1 MEAPFWH
8 ERWAK
13 HEIGFHMPKPH
24 AALERYW
31 SSLSLAAGSRVFV
44 PLAGKSLDLV
54 WLARA
59 GHQVVGIEL
68 SPVAVEEF
76 RAEHPSETAIDLRCG
91 DFFDLTPDT
100 LGPIDAVFD
109 RASLVALPPA
119 MRRDYAAHITALS
132 RPGTRSLLVTM
143 EYDQSQMKGPPHA
156 VLESEV
162 RTLYGAHHLI
172 ETLERIEVLA
182 DYPRMIDRGVT
193 ALAERVYRLTRQ
205 S

>member
-31 SSLSLAAGSRVFV
+31 SSLNLAAGSRVFV

-68 SPVAVEEF
+68 SPVAVDEF
-76 RAEHPSETAIDLRCG
+76 RVEHPGESAIDLRCG

-100 LGPIDAVFD
+100 LGPVDAIFD

-119 MRRDYAAHITALS
+119 MRRSSKPMLPEVSELEAVRHFTRLSQLNFSIDTNFYPLGSCTMKYNPKACNQYAMLPEFLS
-132 RPGTRSLLVTM
+132 RHP
-143 EYDQSQMKGPPHA
+143 
-156 VLESEV
+156 
-162 RTLYGAHHLI
+162 
-172 ETLERIEVLA
+172 LA
-182 DYPRMIDRGVT
+182 PDTQGQGFLSCMF
-193 ALAERVYRLTRQ
+193 
-205 S
+205 

>member
-1 MEAPFWH
+1 MEAAFWH

-31 SSLSLAAGSRVFV
+31 SSLRLAAGSRVFV

-59 GHQVVGIEL
+59 GYQVIGIEL
-68 SPVAVEEF
+68 SPVAVAEF
-76 RAEHPSETAIDLRCG
+76 RAEHPNEDAIDLRCG
-91 DFFDLTPDT
+91 DFFDLTPDS
-100 LGPIDAVFD
+100 LGPIDAIFD
-109 RASLVALPPA
+109 RASLVALPPT
-119 MRRDYAAHITALS
+119 MRRDYVAHLTTISKPATQ
-132 RPGTRSLLVTM
+132 TLLVTM

-162 RTLYGAHHLI
+162 QSLYGAQHDI

-182 DYPRMIDRGVT
+182 DYPRMIERGVT
-193 ALAERVYRLTRQ
+193 ALAERVYRLKRR
-205 S
+205 

>member
-31 SSLSLAAGSRVFV
+31 SSLKLDRGSRVFV

-68 SPVAVEEF
+68 SSVAVDEF
-76 RAEHPSETAIDLRCG
+76 KAEHPGESAIDLRCG

-100 LGPIDAVFD
+100 LGPIDAIFD

-132 RPGTRSLLVTM
+132 KPGTQTLLVTM
-143 EYDQSQMKGPPHA
+143 EYEQSQMKGPPHA
-156 VLESEV
+156 VLENEV
-162 RTLYGAHHLI
+162 QSLYGAHPDI

-182 DYPRMIDRGVT
+182 DYPRMIERGVT
-193 ALAERVYRLTRQ
+193 ALAERVYRLTRR
-205 S
+205 

>member
-31 SSLSLAAGSRVFV
+31 GSLNLPKGSRVFV

-54 WLARA
+54 WLARQ
-59 GHQVVGIEL
+59 GHSVVGIEL
-68 SPVAVEEF
+68 SPVAVAEF
-76 RAEHPSETAIDLRCG
+76 HAEHPDETAIDLRCG
-91 DFFDLTPDT
+91 DFFDLTPAT
-100 LGPIDAVFD
+100 LGPIDAIFD

-119 MRRDYAAHITALS
+119 MRRDYALHITRLS
-132 RPGTRSLLVTM
+132 PPGTQNLLVTM

-162 RTLYGAHHLI
+162 QDLYGAQHEI

-193 ALAERVYRLTRQ
+193 ALAERVYRLTRR
-205 S
+205 

>member
-31 SSLSLAAGSRVFV
+31 SSLKLAAGSRVFV

-59 GHQVVGIEL
+59 GHPVIGIEL
-68 SPVAVEEF
+68 SAVAVAEF
-76 RAEHPSETAIDLRCG
+76 QAEHPNESTIDLRCG

-100 LGPIDAVFD
+100 LGPVDAIFD

-143 EYDQSQMKGPPHA
+143 EYDQSQMRGPPHA
-156 VLESEV
+156 VLEREV
-162 RTLYGAHHLI
+162 QALYGAQHDI
-172 ETLERIEVLA
+172 ETLERIDVLA
-182 DYPRMIDRGVT
+182 DYPRMIERGVT
-193 ALAERVYRLTRQ
+193 ALAERVYRLTRH
-205 S
+205 

>member
-31 SSLSLAAGSRVFV
+31 SSLKLTAGSRVFV

-59 GHQVVGIEL
+59 GHRVVGIEL
-68 SPVAVEEF
+68 SSVAVDEF
-76 RAEHPSETAIDLRCG
+76 KAEHPGERAIDLRCG

-100 LGPIDAVFD
+100 LGQIDAIFD
-109 RASLVALPPA
+109 RASLVALPPT

-132 RPGTRSLLVTM
+132 KPGTQTLLVTM
-143 EYDQSQMKGPPHA
+143 EYEQSQMKGPPHA

-162 RTLYGAHHLI
+162 QSLYGAHHHI

-182 DYPRMIDRGVT
+182 DYPRMIERGVT
-193 ALAERVYRLTRQ
+193 TLAERIYRLTRR
-205 S
+205 

>member
-13 HEIGFHMPKPH
+13 HEIGFHMPTPH

-31 SSLSLAAGSRVFV
+31 RSLQLAAGSRVFV

-59 GHQVVGIEL
+59 GYQVVGIEL
-68 SPVAVEEF
+68 SPVAVAEF
-76 RAEHPSETAIDLRCG
+76 RAEHPSEIAIDLRCG

-100 LGPIDAVFD
+100 LGPVDAIFD

-119 MRRDYAAHITALS
+119 MRSDYVAHITALS
-132 RPGTRSLLVTM
+132 KPATQTLLVTM
-143 EYDQSQMKGPPHA
+143 EYDQCQMRGPPHA

-162 RTLYGAHHLI
+162 QALYGARHDI

-182 DYPRMIDRGVT
+182 DYPRMIERGVT
-193 ALAERVYRLTRQ
+193 ALAERVYRLTRH
-205 S
+205 

>member
-31 SSLSLAAGSRVFV
+31 SSLKLAAGSRVFV

-76 RAEHPSETAIDLRCG
+76 RIEHPGESGIDLRCG
-91 DFFDLTPDT
+91 NFFDLTPDT
-100 LGPIDAVFD
+100 LGPIDAIFD

-119 MRRDYAAHITALS
+119 MRRDYVAHITALS
-132 RPGTRSLLVTM
+132 EPATQTLLVTM
-143 EYDQSQMKGPPHA
+143 EYEQSQMKGPPHA

-162 RTLYGAHHLI
+162 QGLYGAQHDI
-172 ETLERIEVLA
+172 ATLKRLEVLA
-182 DYPRMIDRGVT
+182 DYPRMIERGVT
-193 ALAERVYRLTRQ
+193 ALAERVYRLKRR
-205 S
+205 

>member
-1 MEAPFWH
+1 MEAAFWH

-31 SSLSLAAGSRVFV
+31 SSLRLAAGSRVFV

-59 GHQVVGIEL
+59 GYQVIGIEL
-68 SPVAVEEF
+68 SPVAVAEF
-76 RAEHPSETAIDLRCG
+76 RAEHPNEDAIDLRCG
-91 DFFDLTPDT
+91 DFFDLTPDS
-100 LGPIDAVFD
+100 LGPIGAIFD
-109 RASLVALPPA
+109 RASLVALPPT
-119 MRRDYAAHITALS
+119 MRRDYVAHLTTISKPATQ
-132 RPGTRSLLVTM
+132 TLLVTM

-162 RTLYGAHHLI
+162 QSLYGAQHDI

-182 DYPRMIDRGVT
+182 DYPRMIERGVT
-193 ALAERVYRLTRQ
+193 ALAERVYRLKRR
-205 S
+205 

>member
-31 SSLSLAAGSRVFV
+31 NSLNLAAGSRVFV
-44 PLAGKSLDLV
+44 PLAGKSLDLI

-76 RAEHPSETAIDLRCG
+76 HAEHPNETAIDLRCG

-100 LGPIDAVFD
+100 LGPIDAIFD

-119 MRRDYAAHITALS
+119 MRRDYTAKITALS
-132 RPGTRSLLVTM
+132 PPGTRSLLVTM
-143 EYDQSQMKGPPHA
+143 EYEQSQMKGPPHA

-162 RTLYGAHHLI
+162 QALYGADHLI

-193 ALAERVYRLTRQ
+193 ALAERVYRLTRR
-205 S
+205 